1 MFPFII
7 EAILQLTVLAFTMV
21 VIVMRWL
28 PTLMRV
34 AIDALQMAVAV
45 SCALYR
51 SLFARLAP
59 IFRAVGIDLLRNP
72 WRSLFAALLSWGIS
86 SVICFGMDVDFTW
99 VIAIGAIVHG
109 LIVGF
114 VWDQLGTPTGLSLG
128 R

>member
-1 MFPFII
+1 MFQVII
-7 EAILQLTVLAFTMV
+7 DAILQMTVLAFTMV

-28 PTLMRV
+28 PTLTRV

-72 WRSLFAALLSWGIS
+72 WRSLFAALLSLGIGAA
-86 SVICFGMDVDFTW
+86 ICFVTEVGFTW

>member
-28 PTLMRV
+28 PALARV

-51 SLFARLAP
+51 SLFAWLAP
-59 IFRAVGIDLLRNP
+59 LFRAVGIDLLRNP
-72 WRSLFAALLSWGIS
+72 WRSLFAALLSLGIGAA
-86 SVICFGMDVDFTW
+86 ICFVMEVVFTW
-99 VIAIGAIVHG
+99 VIAIGTIVHG
-109 LIVGF
+109 LVVGF
-114 VWDQLGTPTGLSLG
+114 VWDQLGAPSGLSLG

>member
-1 MFPFII
+1 MFQVII
-7 EAILQLTVLAFTMV
+7 DAILQMTVLAFTMV

-59 IFRAVGIDLLRNP
+59 TFRAVGIDLLRNP

-86 SVICFGMDVDFTW
+86 SGICFGIDVVFTW

>member
-1 MFPFII
+1 M
-7 EAILQLTVLAFTMV
+7 TVLAFTMV